1 MPTGD
6 SEIMQAASDRHHLV
20 GNTVFRQAEHVFDNP
35 TPFYAC
41 NCVFNYNPDSCQN
54 LVGHLVA
61 DAQFLAFG
69 LFFTCL
75 VTTPAGS

>member
-41 NCVFNYNPDSCQN
+41 NCVFNHNPDARQN
-54 LVGHLVA
+54 VVEQLVA
-61 DAQFLAFG
+61 EAQLLAFG
-69 LFFTCL
+69 LFFTWL
-75 VTTPAGS
+75 VSTCAGS